1 MPPDIFPVQR
11 ELFLQQREELACLL
25 LGNLIYQ
32 PAPLPD
38 KIAGLPSQLLLD
50 MVANSTTLRASTRGR
65 YSLWKELNSRAASSD
80 SCEGTFASYH
90 GSLGMKPDVI
100 TLLGRAITLDF
111 EAHLR
116 SLSEEERGFPLP
128 EASKVYFARSAEDA
142 SNVGSWNG
150 GQVLY
155 DPSSRALYIAKVI
168 KRVLTKIGQFKAVTE
183 FYCYK
188 GGWRGPPP
196 MTA

>member
-1 MPPDIFPVQR
+1 M
-11 ELFLQQREELACLL
+11 EREELACLL

-128 EASKVYFARSAEDA
+128 EASKVYFARPAEDA
-142 SNVGSWNG
+142 SDAGTG
-150 GQVLY
+150 K
-155 DPSSRALYIAKVI
+155 PHSSSDNERIWASKSSVVARTRRALTSGFIPNDP
-168 KRVLTKIGQFKAVTE
+168 
-183 FYCYK
+183 
-188 GGWRGPPP
+188 W
-196 MTA
+196 

>member
-1 MPPDIFPVQR
+1 M
-11 ELFLQQREELACLL
+11 
-25 LGNLIYQ
+25 GNLIYQ
-32 PAPLPD
+32 PTPLPD
-38 KIAGLPSQLLLD
+38 KIAGLPSHLLLD
-50 MVANSTTLRASTRGR
+50 MVANSTTLRAFTRGR
-65 YSLWKELNSRAASSD
+65 YSLWKELNSRVASSD
-80 SCEGTFASYH
+80 FCEGTFASYH
-90 GSLGMKPDVI
+90 GSCGMTLDVI

-155 DPSSRALYIAKVI
+155 DPSLRALYIAKVI
-168 KRVLTKIGQFKAVTE
+168 KRVLTKIGAGNFKAVRE
-183 FYCYK
+183 FYK
-188 GGWRGPPP
+188 GGWRGPSPL
-196 MTA
+196 TA

>member
-1 MPPDIFPVQR
+1 M
-11 ELFLQQREELACLL
+11 QREELAGLL

-32 PAPLPD
+32 PTPLPD
-38 KIAGLPSQLLLD
+38 KIAGLPSHLLLD
-50 MVANSTTLRASTRGR
+50 MVANSTTLRAFTRGR

-155 DPSSRALYIAKVI
+155 DPSLRALYIAKVI
-168 KRVLTKIGQFKAVTE
+168 KRVLTKIGAGNFKAVRE
-183 FYCYK
+183 FYK
-188 GGWRGPPP
+188 GGWRGPSPL
-196 MTA
+196 TA